1 MKSSAFI
8 KLYRAS
14 AGSGKTYRLSLE
26 FLKLLVVDP
35 HAYDKILAVT
45 FTNKATT
52 EMQTRIMA
60 DLYEVAY
67 LKSDL
72 LHALEKELDGVKSA
86 QEGLPLDRDLISRNA
101 KRALM
106 CILHDYS
113 RFQVSTIDSFFQ
125 IILRNFAH
133 ELGLGAYLNLIID
146 ESEPLEEAVR
156 LLKEEVSSNDSLRR
170 WMNNYSQ
177 EKLNDNQNWD
187 VTNDLYDFGKNIF
200 KESYKKYEGVIVEEL
215 KDADKM
221 MQFKSELY
229 KIEKSRK
236 DELQRFAERFNDIL
250 NESSLSVD
258 DLSYKKQGVYSYV
271 NRIIEW
277 KGIVPLAEC
286 KRAYEGVVEEDMSK
300 WCSSSSPKKGEIV
313 QVASNRLIP
322 FMKELED
329 LRRKNMVDINTCN
342 LIRMQVNN
350 VGMIS
355 DIARKNREINS
366 ARGQFLLSDTSSL
379 LHEMIKDSDTP
390 FIYEK
395 IGTILEHIMIDEFQD
410 TSETQW
416 ENFKPLIMEC
426 ISKNKA
432 NLIVGDAK
440 QSIYRFRNGDW
451 RIIESLDEDFEV
463 SSIPASGNWRSMEN
477 VVNFNNF
484 LFSPDSDNGKIPVLT
499 HFESMFSNEEAC
511 VRSRGLFDKL
521 LSVYKDAKQTCPK
534 EKQKG
539 KGWASV
545 EFIKKEKKNK
555 PQPES
560 ESEDDEATTEMLE
573 HLLRKV
579 ISLQEKGVSA
589 KEITILVRVSKHIN
603 EIADY
608 FSSYRDAH
616 KNEVEE
622 KGLCFDIISD
632 EAYLLGSSEALNM
645 IIDAMRV
652 IEDPEDLSS
661 MMELYFMYK
670 NNLSGNEEENGKSE
684 AVSAILS
691 QIDCVKSDDFVALK
705 EEIVSM
711 GNLPLYELAEELI
724 RVLLIDRMEQQ
735 SSFLS
740 KFLDS
745 LTEFVSR
752 KSPDLGSFLDY
763 WDKYLKKK
771 KIPMGDEAQGIK
783 IMTIHKSKG
792 LEFHTVIVPFCN
804 GSFFKTGGKNN
815 LVWCKMPQDV
825 APFNQY
831 SYWPIDMK
839 RKEVAESMFAD
850 YFQEEQVQLLADCIN
865 ILYVA
870 FTRAVNNLIIM
881 CDEVEKKKE
890 EQPIPSN
897 CSELLWKVLQNK
909 LEPTEEERLVVARYE
924 SGELVKSE
932 EAKQSEESKNP
943 FKEKSLPVS
952 CDSHYS
958 KRRATFRNSNKASE
972 YIDGLLDSDL
982 HNEDAVK
989 KGLLLHYLFSNIITS
1004 DDIEQAAD
1012 DMLVKGMI
1020 SSVEEKNDLISYAR
1034 QKVGEHPEWFKKGLK
1049 IYNECTIL
1057 SYDQK
1062 KGRVKENRPDR
1073 VIREGNKMIIID
1085 FKTGKKYE
1093 SHVRQIKRYA
1103 DLLSKMGFETETHL
1117 WYI

>member
-67 LKSDL
+67 FKGDL
-72 LHALEKELDGVKSA
+72 LDTLEKELVGVKSVPD
-86 QEGLPLDRDLISRNA
+86 GLPMSRDLISRSA
-101 KRALM
+101 KKALL

-187 VTNDLYDFGKNIF
+187 VTNDLYDFGRNIF

-215 KDADKM
+215 KDAKKM
-221 MQFKSELY
+221 VQFKSDLY
-229 KIEKSRK
+229 KIEKSK
-236 DELQRFAERFNDIL
+236 KEELQQFAGKFNDIL
-250 NESSLSVD
+250 NENSLCVD

-271 NRIIEW
+271 NRIIKWDE
-277 KGIVPLAEC
+277 VLPLAKC
-286 KRAYEGVVEEDMSK
+286 KRAYEGVVQEDLSK
-300 WCSSSSPKKGEIV
+300 WCSSSSPKKGVIEK
-313 QVASNRLIP
+313 VASDHLIP
-322 FMKELED
+322 FMIKLEE
-329 LRRKNMVDINTCN
+329 LRRKNMVDINTCS

-426 ISKNKA
+426 ISKNKS

-484 LFSPDSDNGKIPVLT
+484 LFSPEPDSGKIPVLT
-499 HFESMFSNEEAC
+499 HFESMFSNEEMC

-521 LSVYKDAKQTCPK
+521 LSVYKDSKQTCPK

-539 KGWASV
+539 KGLASV
-545 EFIKKEKKNK
+545 EFVKKEKKNK
-555 PQPES
+555 NKAESDPE
-560 ESEDDEATTEMLE
+560 EEEATVEMLE
-573 HLLRKV
+573 HLLKKV
-579 ISLQEKGVSA
+579 ISLQENGVNA
-589 KEITILVRVSKHIN
+589 KDITILVRVSKHIN

-608 FSSYRDAH
+608 FSSYRDTH
-616 KNEVEE
+616 KSEIEE

-632 EAYLLGSSEALNM
+632 EAYLLGASEALNM
-645 IIDAMRV
+645 MIDAMRV
-652 IEDPEDLSS
+652 IEDPDDLSS
-661 MMELYFMYK
+661 MMELYFMYM
-670 NNLSGNEEENGKSE
+670 NNLSENNGENGKSE
-684 AVSAILS
+684 MVSEILS
-691 QIDCVKSDDFVALK
+691 QVDCVNSDDFVALK
-705 EEIVSM
+705 ENIISM

-740 KFLDS
+740 KFLDA

-752 KSPDLGSFLDY
+752 KSPDLSSFLDY
-763 WDKYLKKK
+763 WEKYLKKK

-804 GSFFKTGGKNN
+804 GNFFKTGGRNN

-825 APFNQY
+825 EPYNQY

-839 RKEVAESMFAD
+839 KKEAVDSMFAD
-850 YFQEEQVQLLADCIN
+850 YFQEEQVQLLADGIN

-890 EQPIPSN
+890 EPPVPNN
-897 CSELLWKVLQNK
+897 CSELLWKVLQ
-909 LEPTEEERLVVARYE
+909 ERMEYDEDDKLVVARYE
-924 SGELVKSE
+924 LGELVKSE
-932 EAKQSEESKNP
+932 DVGQSEESKNP
-943 FKEKSLPVS
+943 FKEKSVPVS
-952 CDSHYS
+952 CDFHYN
-958 KRRATFRNSNKASE
+958 KRRAKFRNSNKASE

-982 HNEDAVK
+982 HDEDAVK

-1020 SSVEEKNDLISYAR
+1020 SSAAEKKDLISYAR
-1034 QKVGEHPEWFKKGLK
+1034 KKIGEHPEWFKKGLK

-1057 SYDQK
+1057 SYDQN

-1093 SHVRQIKRYA
+1093 SHERQIKRYA
-1103 DLLSKMGFETETHL
+1103 DLLTKMGFETETHL